1 MEHFEDFAC
10 VPFDVFL
17 LFKPLLM
24 APLMQ
29 VYFIESLVLED
40 QSLIAFYSP
49 RLFYNFKISN

>member
-1 MEHFEDFAC
+1 MKNGEDLAR
-10 VPFDVFL
+10 VPFDVCL

-40 QSLIAFYSP
+40 QSLIAFYLP
-49 RLFYNFKISN
+49 R